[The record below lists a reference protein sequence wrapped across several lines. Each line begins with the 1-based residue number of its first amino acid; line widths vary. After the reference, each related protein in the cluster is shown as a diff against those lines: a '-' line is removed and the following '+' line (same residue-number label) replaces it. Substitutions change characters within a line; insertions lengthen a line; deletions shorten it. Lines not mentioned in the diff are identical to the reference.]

1 MKEAD
6 GAAPGGG
13 RTDGRT
19 DRLVNVG
26 AAPHKH
32 SPQGLAEPGRRKH
45 GRTAQMGG
53 TSVFSELLSDS

>member
-32 SPQGLAEPGRRKH
+32 SPQGLAEPGQRKH

-53 TSVFSELLSDS
+53 TSV